1 MQQVLRGVPSPPA
14 RTDPRSVRT
23 RRALRD
29 ALAAEILSTGD
40 LSQVTVTAVSNRA
53 GVTRRTFYSHFKD
66 IPDLVDQVERET
78 VDGSRALVERIAS
91 THLDELQ
98 RSIENLKPCPGSV
111 ELLGQNLADLGD
123 ARLSRLR
130 CDAIGF
136 IPQGPSAL
144 PGLTVL
150 ENVLL
155 PFVLWPHGGDGEG
168 AARLLLSRFGI
179 EGLADAYPEDLSGGE
194 LRRALIAR
202 ALVNRPS
209 IVIADEPTSDL
220 DAVSRRGVMECL
232 AAL

>member
-1 MQQVLRGVPSPPA
+1 MLFR
-14 RTDPRSVRT
+14 
-23 RRALRD
+23 
-29 ALAAEILSTGD
+29 
-40 LSQVTVTAVSNRA
+40 
-53 GVTRRTFYSHFKD
+53 
-66 IPDLVDQVERET
+66 
-78 VDGSRALVERIAS
+78 
-91 THLDELQ
+91 
-98 RSIENLKPCPGSV
+98 
-111 ELLGQNLADLGD
+111 
-123 ARLSRLR
+123 SRLR

-232 AAL
+232 AALQDDGTTLLVVSHDLDTLDFADRVYTMVDGRLTEGNGLS

>member
-1 MQQVLRGVPSPPA
+1 MAPVLRL
-14 RTDPRSVRT
+14 TDLCREYRRGDRRFLAVDHVSLDVEAGSCVSVIGRSGSGKST
-23 RRALRD
+23 LLN
-29 ALAAEILSTGD
+29 LAAGMLSPT
-40 LSQVTVTAVSNRA
+40 S
-53 GVTRRTFYSHFKD
+53 
-66 IPDLVDQVERET
+66 
-78 VDGSRALVERIAS
+78 
-91 THLDELQ
+91 
-98 RSIENLKPCPGSV
+98 GSV
-111 ELLGQNLADLGD
+111 ELLGQDLAGLGD
-123 ARLSRLR
+123 SRLSRLR

-168 AARLLLSRFGI
+168 AVRLLLSRFGI

-232 AAL
+232 AALRDDGTTLLVVSHDLDTLDFADRVYTMADGRLTEGNGLL

>member
-1 MQQVLRGVPSPPA
+1 MNDLCREYRRGGRRFLAVDHVSLDVEA
-14 RTDPRSVRT
+14 GSCVSIIGRSGSGKST
-23 RRALRD
+23 LLN
-29 ALAAEILSTGD
+29 LAAGMLSP
-40 LSQVTVTAVSNRA
+40 TA
-53 GVTRRTFYSHFKD
+53 
-66 IPDLVDQVERET
+66 
-78 VDGSRALVERIAS
+78 
-91 THLDELQ
+91 
-98 RSIENLKPCPGSV
+98 GSV
-111 ELLGQNLADLGD
+111 ELLGQNLADLED

-209 IVIADEPTSDL
+209 IVIADEPASDL
-220 DAVSRRGVMECL
+220 AVVSRRACVL
-232 AAL
+232 AFTGGGGRGGGMRGKV

>member
-1 MQQVLRGVPSPPA
+1 MAPVLRL
-14 RTDPRSVRT
+14 TDLCREYRRGDRRFLAVDHVSLDVEAGSCVSIIGRSGSGK
-23 RRALRD
+23 
-29 ALAAEILSTGD
+29 ST
-40 LSQVTVTAVSNRA
+40 
-53 GVTRRTFYSHFKD
+53 
-66 IPDLVDQVERET
+66 
-78 VDGSRALVERIAS
+78 
-91 THLDELQ
+91 
-98 RSIENLKPCPGSV
+98 
-111 ELLGQNLADLGD
+111 LLNLADLGD

-232 AAL
+232 AALQDDGTTLLVVSHDLDTLDFADRVYTMADGRLTEGNGLS